1 VIQVIRLDYL
11 GRTFVGRLSHR
22 TPATTDVGARS
33 CGPIMTDQP
42 WTVEDD
48 LMLMLNQRDYG
59 HPGKPAAASL
69 VCG

>member
-1 VIQVIRLDYL
+1 
-11 GRTFVGRLSHR
+11 
-22 TPATTDVGARS
+22 
-33 CGPIMTDQP
+33 MTDQP